1 MKTIDCFIPYADET
15 SIKDIIADLRQST
28 YVKNI
33 FLLTKSSTLTQQEGC
48 STIFIDNLESSA
60 TLQQIALMARA
71 DYSLLYTKYTP
82 LAIGYHA
89 IERMVRTAELNN
101 AGMVYGDRYE
111 VKNGTTERHQV
122 IPFQKG
128 SVRNDFDFGSLR
140 LYRTDCI
147 KSWAEQFKSNQWNS
161 AALYELTLSIDKI
174 FYLNE
179 FLYTEQEM
187 DVRKSGEK
195 QFDYVDPRNRDVQI
209 EMEQVCTEH
218 LKRIGAY
225 ISDEAIT
232 DIPIEN
238 GSFEYEATVII
249 PVRNRVKTIEDA
261 IMSALSQRTNFPF
274 NIIVIDNHS
283 TDGTTE
289 AIKKIANFDPRVVHI
304 IPQRTDLGIG
314 GCWDMAINDSR
325 CGRFAIQLDSDD
337 LYSRPDTVQI
347 IVDKFRKEHCAM
359 VIGSYRMCDFHLKT
373 LPPGIIDH
381 REWTDENGRN
391 NALRINGLG
400 APRAFFTPLLRKVG
414 FPNTSYGEDYALG
427 LAFSRQYKI
436 GRIYEEL
443 YLCRRWDGNSD
454 AALSVE
460 KVNANNYYKDSLR
473 TIEIEAR
480 QRMNQH
486 INEPFVD
493 AGAFHSNQ
501 LAKWPE
507 AARRYKELANIKV
520 REVKVEGKSLK
531 IQFNPSRMVSTGS
544 KIDAKTISHRP
555 CFLCQMYRPEEQISQ
570 SVLGRYELLVNPFP
584 ILPKHFTIAS
594 RKHQQQTIHGHYAD
608 MLSIADLMPGMMIF
622 YNGPHC
628 GASAPDHMHFQAV
641 PLMEVNPVSKHFIIR
656 ATSIEESEA
665 QFAKYEDD
673 ETNILAWKD
682 GNEFVTV
689 VIPRSKHRPDCYG
702 TDDGSFL
709 VSPGALDMAGLI
721 ITPRLEDFQRLTPE
735 AIASI
740 LKECGK

>member
-1 MKTIDCFIPYADET
+1 MKTIDCFIPYADEA
-15 SIKDIIADLRQST
+15 IAKGIVEDLRQST

-33 FLLTKSSTLTQQEGC
+33 FLLTKSPALPQLEGC
-48 STIFIDNLESSA
+48 STIFIDKPESSA
-60 TLQQIALMARA
+60 TLRQIALMARA
-71 DYSLLYTKYTP
+71 DYSLLYNKYTP
-82 LAIGYHA
+82 LSIGYHTL
-89 IERMVRTAELNN
+89 ERMVRTAELNK

-111 VKNGTTERHQV
+111 VKNGVTERHQV

-140 LYRTDCI
+140 LYRTECI
-147 KSWAEQFKSNQWNS
+147 KSWAEQFKDNQWNS
-161 AALYELTLSIDKI
+161 AALYELTLSIDSI

-179 FLYTEQEM
+179 YLYTEQEM

-209 EMEQVCTEH
+209 EMEQVCTQH

-225 ISDEAIT
+225 VSPESIT

-238 GSFEYEATVII
+238 GSFEYEASVII
-249 PVRNRVKTIEDA
+249 PVRNRMKTIEDA
-261 IMSALSQRTNFPF
+261 IMSALSQRTDFPF
-274 NIIVIDNHS
+274 NIIVVDNHS
-283 TDGTTE
+283 TDGTTKS
-289 AIKKIANFDPRVVHI
+289 IRKVANFDPRVVHI

-314 GCWDMAINDSR
+314 GCWDLAINDSR

-337 LYSRPDTVQI
+337 LYSRPDTLQI
-347 IVDKFRKEHCAM
+347 IVDMFRKEHCAM
-359 VIGSYRMCDFHLKT
+359 VIGSYRMCDFNLKT

-400 APRAFFTPLLRKVG
+400 APRAFFTPLLRQVG

-460 KVNANNYYKDSLR
+460 KINANNYYKDSLR

-480 QRMNQH
+480 QRMNQYLAA
-486 INEPFVD
+486 PFTE
-493 AGAFHSNQ
+493 AETFHAQQ
-501 LAKWPE
+501 LAKWPD
-507 AARRYKELANIKV
+507 AARRYKELADVKV
-520 REVKVEGKSLK
+520 REVNVEGKVLK
-531 IQFNPSRMVSTGS
+531 IQFNPSRIVSTGS
-544 KIDAKTISHRP
+544 KIDPKTISHRT
-555 CFLCQMYRPEEQISQ
+555 CFLCLMNRPDEQISQ
-570 SVLGRYELLVNPFP
+570 AVLGRYELLVNPFP

-594 RKHQQQTIHGHYAD
+594 RKHEPQTIHGHYAD
-608 MLSIADLMPGMMIF
+608 MLHIADLMPCMMVF

-641 PLMEVNPVSKHFIIR
+641 PQMDVNPVSKHFVIR
-656 ATSIEESEA
+656 TSTIEESEA
-665 QFAKYEDD
+665 QFAQYEDD
-673 ETNILAWKD
+673 ETNILVWKD
-682 GNEFVTV
+682 AGEYVTV
-689 VIPRSKHRPDCYG
+689 VIPRRKHRPECYG
-702 TDDGSFL
+702 TADDQYL

-740 LKECGK
+740 LKECGE